1 MASIY
6 TAGGT
11 GRETNYRRRIS
22 NHIAFGLVTF
32 AMLQIFIVASHGG
45 SLIANLAI
53 ILVIAASIPG
63 AHTLERRW
71 ELLNGGGLPS
81 AGLAT
86 RYRRDVLTIWMVDLL
101 VPFLW
106 IPLLSWVP
114 FLGH

>member
-6 TAGGT
+6 TAGVTRRG
-11 GRETNYRRRIS
+11 TNYRRRIS

-32 AMLQIFIVASHGG
+32 AMLQIFVVASHGG
-45 SLIANLAI
+45 LLLANLGV

-63 AHTLERRW
+63 ARSLERRW
-71 ELLNGGGLPS
+71 ELLASGGLPS

-106 IPLLSWVP
+106 IPLLNWIP
-114 FLGH
+114 FLSY